1 MKKARY
7 IRVSTTQQNETRQL
21 KKAYPDELLFIE
33 KVSGAIPFNERPEG
47 KKLIEAIEAGDV
59 NEVSVSS
66 IDRLGRNSFNIQET
80 LNYFK
85 DKNIKVNVDNL
96 GVSSIA
102 NGKYNNIF
110 KMICDVL
117 ANVSEMERETLL
129 ERQREG
135 IAIAK
140 ANGVYAGRVRGSVES
155 DEEVLN
161 KYPDAVKAIKKYP
174 DGSLRELAKL
184 SVSKD
189 GKKVSMNTIKKLKA
203 ILDKKL

>member
-7 IRVSTTQQNETRQL
+7 IRVSTTQQNEARQL
-21 KKAYPDELLFIE
+21 KKAYPDELLFID

-47 KKLIEAIEAGDV
+47 KKLIEAIESGEV

-80 LNYFK
+80 LNYLK

-155 DEEVLN
+155 DEEVLA

-174 DGSLRELAKL
+174 DASLRELAKL

-203 ILDKKL
+203 ILDK

>member
-7 IRVSTTQQNETRQL
+7 IRVSTTQQNEARQL
-21 KKAYPDELLFIE
+21 KKAYPDELLFID

-47 KKLIEAIEAGDV
+47 KKLIEAIESGEV

-80 LNYFK
+80 LNYLK

-155 DEEVLN
+155 DEEVLA

-174 DGSLRELAKL
+174 DGSLRELVKL

-203 ILDKKL
+203 ILDK